1 MTEETPQQKM
11 TSRLN
16 TLHWDLEKLQSSARL
31 SSVRDSIEDLDT
43 AVHGLTACIDDL
55 RKRGY
60 VFGKGLESKANSFKE
75 QWKPAQ
81 EKVLREIQHQ
91 VPLLELDLRPLE
103 SQIAQ
108 VQGRANT
115 PAAIEATVTHLEGAL
130 DAFEDRVRAIE
141 SNLRGMYDSFSGE
154 INEFKAGLD
163 RVSWMLQQ
171 FSEATFQLLPAEG
184 AVMAVKA
191 VYSKDAKMGKEDP
204 EGNLYI
210 TDQRLF
216 YEQKQEVATKKILFI
231 TTEKEKVQKLLLE
244 VPVALVDQVKASK
257 KGLFGNED
265 HLELSF
271 KPGAPVVSAWFHL
284 DGQDCNG
291 WQGLLGQVR
300 SGDLDAERAVAVD
313 PDQVR
318 KARSAPGKC
327 PSCGAPVTQVVL
339 RGMDSIKCEYC
350 QFVMRLD

>member
-11 TSRLN
+11 SSRLN

-31 SSVRDSIEDLDT
+31 SSVRDSVEDIET
-43 AVHGLTACIDDL
+43 TVNGLAACIGDL

-60 VFGKGLESKANSFKE
+60 VFGKGLENKATSLLL
-75 QWKPAQ
+75 QWKPVQ

-91 VPLLELDLRPLE
+91 VPLLELDLRPIE
-103 SQIAQ
+103 SQVAQ
-108 VQGRANT
+108 VQGQANT
-115 PAAIEATVTHLEGAL
+115 PAAIESTVTRLEGVL
-130 DAFEDRVRAIE
+130 DTFEDRVSAIE
-141 SNLRGMYDSFSGE
+141 NNLRGMYDSFSRE
-154 INEFKAGLD
+154 VNELKAGLD
-163 RVSWMLQQ
+163 RLSWMMQQ
-171 FSEATFQLLPAEG
+171 FAEATFQLLPAEG

-191 VYSKDAKMGKEDP
+191 VYSKDAKMGKEDT
-204 EGNLYI
+204 EGILYL

-216 YEQKQEVATKKILFI
+216 YEQKQEVATKKFLFI
-231 TTEKEKVQKLLLE
+231 TTEKEKVQKLLFE
-244 VPVALVDQVKASK
+244 SPVALVDQMMASK

-284 DGQDCNG
+284 DGQDCNW

-300 SGDLDAERAVAVD
+300 SGELDADRAVAVD
-313 PDQVR
+313 PEQVR
-318 KARSAPGKC
+318 KAKSAPGKC

-339 RGMDSIKCEYC
+339 RGMDNIKCEYC
-350 QFVMRLD
+350 QFVMRLE